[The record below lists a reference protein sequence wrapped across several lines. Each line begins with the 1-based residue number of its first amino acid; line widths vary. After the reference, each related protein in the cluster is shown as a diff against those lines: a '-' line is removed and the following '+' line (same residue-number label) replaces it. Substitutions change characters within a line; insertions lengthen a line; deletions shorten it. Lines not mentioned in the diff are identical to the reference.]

1 MNDDDRRDLI
11 ARQHRALY
19 ANDAPYFEQ
28 DANTPRAAQQTSG
41 SGSALN
47 SQGATPR
54 EFGSF
59 SMAQGQQTNIEE
71 NGQLSS
77 KDQNQHAQKRPSPNP
92 QGGNSHENSTASPA
106 SNQASQ
112 NFGLFDSTTQQSSRT
127 STSSPGGSPPRQG
140 KTVGQGVAPIGTRP
154 APPGNAA
161 FAKGRNGTPSQS
173 PLSHGY
179 TPNNDSLAVRGGSKD
194 RAPSSASNPTNGGQK
209 EQPTSTWGT
218 GSGVWNNSGNNKNM
232 GAVWG

>member
-19 ANDAPYFEQ
+19 GNETPYIEQ
-28 DANTPRAAQQTSG
+28 DANTPRVPQQTTG
-41 SGSALN
+41 SIGIN

-59 SMAQGQQTNIEE
+59 SMPQGQAHKGEE
-71 NGQLSS
+71 AGQLNPP
-77 KDQNQHAQKRPSPNP
+77 DQNHLGQKRPSPNP
-92 QGGNSHENSTASPA
+92 QGGTSHENSNASPA

-112 NFGLFDSTTQQSSRT
+112 NLGLFESAQQSSRT

-140 KTVGQGVAPIGTRP
+140 KTTGQGVAPIGTRP
-154 APPGNAA
+154 TQANNPA

-179 TPNNDSLAVRGGSKD
+179 TMANDSLNVRGGNND
-194 RAPSSASNPTNGGQK
+194 RAPSSASNPTSGGSK
-209 EQPTSTWGT
+209 EQPTNTWGS
-218 GSGVWNNSGNNKNM
+218 GSGVWGNSGNNKSVNT
-232 GAVWG
+232 VWG